1 MVSNNPL
8 SVDEYGFVAKTSCTW
23 CWRSDLCRLRYSL
36 TFTGTY
42 IVYNGNKDMKK
53 TRRPGGGRKPSKP
66 EYSAAK
72 NLAQQMKAAADLYT
86 DKMSLQAIADALSL
100 NPIKVRKLLVT
111 AGVYESDTA
120 KLVQQTFGSFR
131 STQNYSTAVTST
143 MSALRLSRPS
153 VTSYLPY
160 EKGVYFPEEAE
171 AANISAGAERQR
183 HYRAVVALR
192 KDPCEENLWKCV
204 VAFRG
209 YKFKTMS
216 GLPFTYTLKKGRGDE
231 FTKELWIDRREES
244 KSLAWSSVMLAYHNI
259 GKIGEVVDRPK
270 ALGDIRGVSYIYG
283 LFYRFGLIDVPDKIK
298 EKMGEK
304 EH

>member
-36 TFTGTY
+36 IFTGTY

-72 NLAQQMKAAADLYT
+72 NLTQQMKAATELYT
-86 DKMSLQAIADALSL
+86 EKMSLQAIADALSL
-100 NPIKVRKLLVT
+100 NPIKARKLLIT
-111 AGVYESDTA
+111 AGVYKSDTA

-131 STQNYSTAVTST
+131 STQSYSAAVTST
-143 MSALRLSRPS
+143 MSALQLSRPS

-183 HYRAVVALR
+183 HYRAVAAL
-192 KDPCEENLWKCV
+192 KKNPCEENLWKCV

-216 GLPFTYTLKKGRGDE
+216 SLPFTYTLKKGRGDE
-231 FTKELWIDRREES
+231 FTKELWIDRREDS

-283 LFYRFGLIDVPDKIK
+283 LFYRFGLIDVPDKAK
-298 EKMGEK
+298 EKMAK
-304 EH
+304 Q

>member
-36 TFTGTY
+36 IFTGTY

-72 NLAQQMKAAADLYT
+72 NLTQQMKAATELYT
-86 DKMSLQAIADALSL
+86 EKMSLQAIADALSL
-100 NPIKVRKLLVT
+100 NPIKARKLLIT
-111 AGVYESDTA
+111 AGVYKSDTA

-131 STQNYSTAVTST
+131 STQSYSAAVTST
-143 MSALRLSRPS
+143 MSALQLSRPS

-204 VAFRG
+204 VAFRE

-231 FTKELWIDRREES
+231 FTKELWIDRREDS
-244 KSLAWSSVMLAYHNI
+244 KSLAWSSVRLAYHNI

-283 LFYRFGLIDVPDKIK
+283 LFYRFGLIDVPDKVK
-298 EKMGEK
+298 EKME
-304 EH
+304 EQ

>member
-36 TFTGTY
+36 IFTGTY

-72 NLAQQMKAAADLYT
+72 NLTQQMKAAADLYT

-100 NPIKVRKLLVT
+100 NPIKVRKLLIT
-111 AGVYESDTA
+111 AGVYKSDTA

-131 STQNYSTAVTST
+131 STQSYSAAVTST
-143 MSALRLSRPS
+143 MSALQLSRPS

-183 HYRAVVALR
+183 HYRAVAAL
-192 KDPCEENLWKCV
+192 KKNPCEENLWKCV

-231 FTKELWIDRREES
+231 FTKELWIDRREDS
-244 KSLAWSSVMLAYHNI
+244 KSLAWSSVLLAYHNI

-283 LFYRFGLIDVPDKIK
+283 LLYRFGLIDVPDEVK
-298 EKMGEK
+298 EKMAK
-304 EH
+304 R

>member
-1 MVSNNPL
+1 MSN
-8 SVDEYGFVAKTSCTW
+8 
-23 CWRSDLCRLRYSL
+23 
-36 TFTGTY
+36 
-42 IVYNGNKDMKK
+42 
-53 TRRPGGGRKPSKP
+53 TRARKPGGGRKPSKP

-72 NLAQQMKAAADLYT
+72 NLAQQMKAAAGLYT
-86 DKMSLQAIADALSL
+86 DKMSLQAIADALAL
-100 NPIKVRKLLVT
+100 NPIKVRKLLIT

-120 KLVQQTFGSFR
+120 KLVQRTFCSFR
-131 STQNYSTAVTST
+131 STQSYSAAVTST
-143 MSALRLSRPS
+143 MSALQLSRPS

-171 AANISAGAERQR
+171 AENISAGAERQR

-192 KDPCEENLWKCV
+192 KDPCEVNLWKCV

-231 FTKELWIDRREES
+231 FTKELWIDRREDS

-283 LFYRFGLIDVPDKIK
+283 LFYRFGLIDVPDKATNIRK
-298 EKMGEK
+298 CQQPALRQRREPEGNPGVAWSQ
-304 EH
+304 

>member
-1 MVSNNPL
+1 MGEKRPYKARN
-8 SVDEYGFVAKTSCTW
+8 
-23 CWRSDLCRLRYSL
+23 
-36 TFTGTY
+36 
-42 IVYNGNKDMKK
+42 
-53 TRRPGGGRKPSKP
+53 PGGGRKKRKP
-66 EYSAAK
+66 EHNAGKKLKEQLDAAVV
-72 NLAQQMKAAADLYT
+72 LYNSE
-86 DKMSLQAIADALSL
+86 MSLQAIADALSL
-100 NPIKVRKLLVT
+100 TPIKVRKLLIT

-131 STQNYSTAVTST
+131 STQSYSAAVSST
-143 MSALRLSRPS
+143 MSALQLSRPS

-160 EKGVYFPEEAE
+160 KKGVYFPEEAE

-183 HYRAVVALR
+183 HYRAVVALK

-231 FTKELWIDRREES
+231 FTKELWIDRREDS

-283 LFYRFGLIDVPDKIK
+283 LFYRFGLIDVPDKVK
-298 EKMGEK
+298 EKMAK
-304 EH
+304 Q

>member
-1 MVSNNPL
+1 MVSHNPL

-36 TFTGTY
+36 IFTGTY

-72 NLAQQMKAAADLYT
+72 NLTQQMKAATELYT
-86 DKMSLQAIADALSL
+86 EKMSLQAIADALSL
-100 NPIKVRKLLVT
+100 NPIKARKLLIT
-111 AGVYESDTA
+111 AGVYKSDTA

-131 STQNYSTAVTST
+131 STQSYSAAVTST
-143 MSALRLSRPS
+143 MSALQLSRPS

-183 HYRAVVALR
+183 HYRAVAAL
-192 KDPCEENLWKCV
+192 KKNPCEENLWKCV

-231 FTKELWIDRREES
+231 FTKELWIDRREDS

-283 LFYRFGLIDVPDKIK
+283 LFYRFGLIDVPDKAK
-298 EKMGEK
+298 EKMAK
-304 EH
+304 Q

>member
-36 TFTGTY
+36 IFTGAY

-72 NLAQQMKAAADLYT
+72 NLTQQMKAATELYT
-86 DKMSLQAIADALSL
+86 EKMSLQAIADALSL
-100 NPIKVRKLLVT
+100 NPIKARKLLIT
-111 AGVYESDTA
+111 AGVYKSDTA

-131 STQNYSTAVTST
+131 STQSYSAAVTST
-143 MSALRLSRPS
+143 MSALQLSRPS

-183 HYRAVVALR
+183 HYRAVAAL
-192 KDPCEENLWKCV
+192 KKNPCEENLWKCV

-231 FTKELWIDRREES
+231 FTKELWIDRREDS

-283 LFYRFGLIDVPDKIK
+283 LFYRFGLIDVPDKAK
-298 EKMGEK
+298 EKMAK
-304 EH
+304 Q

>member
-1 MVSNNPL
+1 MTAAANPIAA
-8 SVDEYGFVAKTSCTW
+8 VQQKQ
-23 CWRSDLCRLRYSL
+23 LRQ
-36 TFTGTY
+36 TVPQQMRAAQMQTAAVT
-42 IVYNGNKDMKK
+42 K
-53 TRRPGGGRKPSKP
+53 
-66 EYSAAK
+66 AAK
-72 NLAQQMKAAADLYT
+72 AVVMTAAQQMKAAAGLYT

-100 NPIKVRKLLVT
+100 NPIKVRKLLIT
-111 AGVYESDTA
+111 AGVYQSDTA

-131 STQNYSTAVTST
+131 STQSYFAAVTST
-143 MSALRLSRPS
+143 MSALQLSRPS

-183 HYRAVVALR
+183 HYRAVVALK

-231 FTKELWIDRREES
+231 FTKELWIDRREDS

-270 ALGDIRGVSYIYG
+270 ALGDIRGASYIYG
-283 LFYRFGLIDVPDKIK
+283 LFYRFGLIDVPDKAK
-298 EKMGEK
+298 EKMAK
-304 EH
+304 R

>member
-1 MVSNNPL
+1 M
-8 SVDEYGFVAKTSCTW
+8 
-23 CWRSDLCRLRYSL
+23 
-36 TFTGTY
+36 
-42 IVYNGNKDMKK
+42 GN
-53 TRRPGGGRKPSKP
+53 TRKPGGGRKPSKP

-86 DKMSLQAIADALSL
+86 DKMSLQAIADVVSL
-100 NPIKVRKLLVT
+100 NPIKVRKLLIT

-120 KLVQQTFGSFR
+120 KLVQQTFNTFR
-131 STQNYSTAVTST
+131 ETQDYSTAVTST
-143 MSALRLSRPS
+143 MAALQLSRPS

-160 EKGVYFPEEAE
+160 EKGVYFPEKAE

-183 HYRAVVALR
+183 HYRALVALR
-192 KDPCEENLWKCV
+192 KNPCEENLWKCV

-209 YKFKTMS
+209 YKFKTLS
-216 GLPFTYTLKKGRGDE
+216 GLPFTYKLKKGRGDE

-244 KSLAWSSVMLAYHNI
+244 KSLAWSSVRLAYHNI

-283 LFYRFGLIDVPDKIK
+283 LFYRFGLIDVSKKVK
-298 EKMGEK
+298 EKMTK
-304 EH
+304 